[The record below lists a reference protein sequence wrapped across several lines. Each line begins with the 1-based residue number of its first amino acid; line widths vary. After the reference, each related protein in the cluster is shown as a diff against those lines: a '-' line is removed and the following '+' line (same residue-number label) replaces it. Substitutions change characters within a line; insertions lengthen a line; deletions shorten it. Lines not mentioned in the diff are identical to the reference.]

1 MTIPGYTSL
10 STSPTA
16 PHNPPWTRGWNNSGF
31 IEILMMMIDSSIMMM
46 TNTNLQDYIMKWCHF
61 QAKQPKLQHCL
72 ARIGEWPGDKKHF
85 FEYKKKIFK
94 KFRNIKML
102 TSHIQI
108 SWPLNFA
115 GMPGPFPLLISN
127 AADAESHKVRPS
139 SSPPSLSSSWS
150 NTPHCHHHYEA
161 ILSVIVIIKPSSLSS
176 SLSSHPHCHHHQN
189 GFRLPLLCSALVA
202 HLPSDHPQVQQ

>member
-1 MTIPGYTSL
+1 MLIYNIASWNDAIFRQSSPNFSTALQELENGQVTKKALKAKL
-10 STSPTA
+10 S
-16 PHNPPWTRGWNNSGF
+16 
-31 IEILMMMIDSSIMMM
+31 
-46 TNTNLQDYIMKWCHF
+46 
-61 QAKQPKLQHCL
+61 
-72 ARIGEWPGDKKHF
+72 
-85 FEYKKKIFK
+85 K
-94 KFRNIKML
+94 KFRNSKTI

-108 SWPLNFA
+108 SWPLTFA

-127 AADAESHKVRPS
+127 ATNAEGHKVRPS

-202 HLPSDHPQVQQ
+202 HLPPDHPQVQQ